1 MIDVQEHRDAVRE
14 PARAVEDLHCRR
26 VLLVG
31 EVNPLSTRREYALV
45 PYPDGCSGHRLQSR
59 VLGLPEALYLALW
72 RTNLCV
78 GDWSMKAARA
88 RADELLAPPEGCP
101 SCEHSRSEHGYNGC
115 AVKVGSA
122 SCDDAYCS
130 CSWEPKGWEVIVM
143 LGRKVAKAF
152 AHVFGTEVAPFTS
165 LRHRESG
172 RVAIS
177 LPHPSGLCRDWYR
190 AGAFDAARDVLIRYA
205 HGVPWG
211 TV

>member
-1 MIDVQEHRDAVRE
+1 MIDVQEYRDAVRE
-14 PARAVEDLHCRR
+14 PACAVEDLHCRR

-31 EVNPLSTRREYALV
+31 EVNPLSSRRDYALV
-45 PYPDGCSGHRLQSR
+45 NYPDGCAGHRMQAK
-59 VLGLPEALYLALW
+59 VAGLPEGLYLALW

-78 GDWSMKAARA
+78 GRWSMKDARA

-101 SCEHSRSEHGYNGC
+101 SCEHSRAEHGYNGC

-130 CSWEPKGWEVIVM
+130 CSWEPKGWDVVVM
-143 LGRKVAKAF
+143 LGRKVASAF
-152 AHVFGTEVAPFTS
+152 DHIVSVKPFDAKK
-165 LRHRESG
+165 LNG
-172 RVAIS
+172 RVIIS

-190 AGAFDAARDVLIRYA
+190 AGAFDNARDVLIRYA

-211 TV
+211 KL